1 MTSESGSVE
10 CHLKVGWTVSS
21 TPSDLLATVDAA
33 SGPGWWCH
41 ETASGPKQSPE
52 DAAAPRPAEVVTTES
67 ASTASLIDVDVPSVR
82 TVPSDFLEQDVQTET
97 QAGRLERDDE
107 AGKAKA
113 EQAKKNAGKKARDAD
128 SWLVRQFSSLSDGS
142 AGALVI
148 TNVAAVIGVSSYL
161 GYRAWGLYEKGNLTW
176 KNAGVGV
183 GILAGVGAVEA
194 VFGRYLYK
202 GKKNGS
208 S

>member
-1 MTSESGSVE
+1 MKLNRSSSVSYAD
-10 CHLKVGWTVSS
+10 V
-21 TPSDLLATVDAA
+21 A
-33 SGPGWWCH
+33 
-41 ETASGPKQSPE
+41 ASGPKQSPE

-97 QAGRLERDDE
+97 QAGRLERDVE
-107 AGKAKA
+107 AAKAKA
-113 EQAKKNAGKKARDAD
+113 EQAKKKAGKKARDAD